1 MRSLLIGVA
10 ALACVV
16 FTGAEAFAQEV
27 RVTLTDVQ
35 ARSGQIMASL
45 QNEGQFLRGRG
56 AYNVSADPRA
66 GTITLVFP
74 DVAPGKYA
82 LVVMHDENSDRRM
95 GAGANGMPT
104 EGWAFSGPGLMGPPS
119 FAGTSFDV
127 GASAPVAITT
137 NMFYPYVPP
146 AGQ

>member
-10 ALACVV
+10 TFACVA
-16 FTGAEAFAQEV
+16 FMGADAFAQEV

-35 ARSGQIMASL
+35 ARSGQIMAAL
-45 QNEGQFLRGRG
+45 QTETQFLRGRG
-56 AYNVSADPRA
+56 AYDIVSAPRA
-66 GTITLVFP
+66 GTMTLVFR

-82 LVVMHDENSDRRM
+82 LVIMHDENGDNRM
-95 GAGANGMPT
+95 GAAANGMPT
-104 EGWAFSGPGLMGPPS
+104 EGWAFSGPTLMGPPT

-127 GASAPVAITT
+127 GAVPVTVSV